1 MQFMTSIAILRRQN
15 TDWQKLYHHSSK
27 VKSDDFKALTLSVF
41 FGVHSSDARI
51 ATAAIHRQLF
61 LLVAHSL
68 VALSL
73 LNLKKARGTG

>member
-15 TDWQKLYHHSSK
+15 TDWQKLYHSSK